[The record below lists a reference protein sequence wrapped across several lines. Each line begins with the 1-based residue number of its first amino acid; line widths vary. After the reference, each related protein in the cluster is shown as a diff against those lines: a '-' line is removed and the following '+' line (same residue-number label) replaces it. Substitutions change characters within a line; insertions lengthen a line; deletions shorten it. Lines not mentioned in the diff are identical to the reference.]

1 MNSDVVI
8 IGGGIIGT
16 ACAYFLAGKGA
27 RVMDLERD
35 HLACGAT
42 GSTAAIISV
51 SGSASTPQA
60 LLPLSLESYNLILE
74 HAHNFDPDIELAQDG
89 ALYAAMN
96 DDEAAAIYPFY
107 EEIWQMGIDC
117 RIMDGPEARRLEPL
131 LAERVTAA
139 VFNPASFHV
148 NPFHLSAAYLNSA
161 LREGGR
167 VEYGVEVRE
176 IVTVSDRVE
185 KVVTNR
191 GDFRGEWVVIA
202 GGANSP
208 ELLSSHGLQT
218 T

>member
-27 RVMDLERD
+27 RVMVLERD

-51 SGSASTPQA
+51 SGSGSTPQA
-60 LLPLSLESYNLILE
+60 LLPLSLESYNLILD
-74 HAHNFDPDIELAQDG
+74 HVHHFDPDIELAQGG

-96 DDEAAAIYPFY
+96 DEEAAAIHPFY
-107 EEIWQMGIDC
+107 EEIQQMGINC
-117 RIMDGPEARRLEPL
+117 SIMDGPEARRFEPL
-131 LAERVTAA
+131 LADHVTAA

-148 NPFHLSAAYLNSA
+148 NPVYLSAAYLTSA
-161 LREGGR
+161 LRGGGQI
-167 VEYGVEVRE
+167 EYGVEVRE

-202 GGANSP
+202 GGASSP
-208 ELLSSHGLQT
+208 
-218 T
+218 